1 MKIKAYK
8 KDFDYTYTLGVF
20 ETIELLKNRPDL
32 VLRVYIKSNSYKNKG
47 IPIIDEICREKHI
60 ELIESDNT
68 IQKLSKKDN
77 CFAIAIIKK
86 YEMTLQEGNH
96 VVLVNPG
103 DMGNMGTIMRTMLGF
118 NYYNLAI
125 IRPGVDVFDPRVL
138 RASMGAMFHL
148 NIEYFDSFEDYL
160 VIAETIKN
168 AEVENNLAIAVCPS
182 STSNTVI
189 VARAADELLNISGI
203 DVCFVLSESNGS
215 VAISGRSIGD
225 VNVQVVLEEIGGG
238 GHMNMAGAKLHM
250 PMNEAISLLKE
261 SIARNMKE

>member
-160 VIAETIKN
+160 KKDEKHNITRVAFDGKYAKLDYMALDYQEGKTLVKI
-168 AEVENNLAIAVCPS
+168 NLV
-182 STSNTVI
+182 T
-189 VARAADELLNISGI
+189 
-203 DVCFVLSESNGS
+203 
-215 VAISGRSIGD
+215 GRSHQIRVQFSSRNLPLWGD
-225 VNVQVVLEEIGGG
+225 QKYNTKALVGEQIALWAYEIRFEHPISKEVLEFRLQP
-238 GHMNMAGAKLHM
+238 K
-250 PMNEAISLLKE
+250 NEYPWNIYKGE
-261 SIARNMKE
+261 